1 MDLSQY
7 NEGREAA
14 PLALVG
20 DLAARL
26 AESEVDAVYEA
37 PGLAVLVNGRTLDW
51 RDKLDRPT
59 RRRGQVTLSD
69 VDSFVAYVGRFG
81 TADTL
86 LYASME
92 DEAIIAVLND
102 HPEYAGADSLDGG
115 ADGALAGRRDD
126 IAALRLKIT
135 EDWQKIVTSS
145 GKMFPQRQFAELIED
160 LAHTVA
166 RPDSA
171 TMLEIAS
178 TLNVRQNID
187 FASRVRTQSGDV
199 EFRFEQTSD
208 ARAGRD
214 ARVEIPPLIA
224 FSAPIWI
231 GSPQVLIEARLRFH
245 GSSEGA
251 SMGYRLM
258 QRDMIAE
265 LAFRDLVTEI
275 NAAGVAPPVLF
286 GDPMAGIVSRTG
298 R

>member
-1 MDLSQY
+1 VDLSQY

-59 RRRGQVTLSD
+59 RRRGQVILSD
-69 VDSFVAYVGRFG
+69 VESFVAYVGRFG

-86 LYASME
+86 LYASLE
-92 DEAIIAVLND
+92 DEQITAVLND
-102 HPEYAGADSLDGG
+102 HPEFSGGG
-115 ADGALAGRRDD
+115 ADDALGGRRDD
-126 IAALRLKIT
+126 VAALRLQVT
-135 EDWQKIVTSS
+135 EDWRMIVQHS
-145 GKMFPQRQFAELIED
+145 GQMLPQRRFAELIED
-160 LAHTVA
+160 LAHTVV

-231 GSPQVLIEARLRFH
+231 GSPQVVIEARLRFH

-258 QRDMIAE
+258 QQDMIAE
-265 LAFRDLVTEI
+265 LAFRGLVEEI
-275 NAAGVAPPVLF
+275 NGASVAPPVLF
-286 GDPMAGIVSRTG
+286 GDPMVGTVSRTG